1 MTGELGTTLLD
12 ALARHEDRAIALRRL
27 LHRSPDLSGHE
38 GPTRDLVVGALPPG
52 ILTPVADTGAVVRIG
67 APGPAIGV
75 RGELDA
81 LRVSERSGVEWAST
95 RPDAMHACGHDIHL
109 AAAVALSHAVAET
122 PAAPPLAVVL
132 QPREESYPSGAQD
145 IVESG
150 VLRDH
155 QVTAMV
161 GAHVQPSLPR
171 GVVACT
177 AGAVNAAADE
187 FRVTVRGCGGHAAYP
202 HLTRDPVLA
211 LAHVVVALQQVVGR
225 NTDPM
230 NSAVVSVS
238 TLSAGEAA
246 NVIPDVAVARG
257 TVRSMSEDHRANLH
271 RRIGEI
277 ATWVAQAHECT
288 ADVVITRGEPVLV
301 NEPGIVEPASAHLRH
316 LGFRVDGALR
326 SFGADDFSFY
336 PAQVPSLM
344 MFVGVDGRGAGL
356 HHPEFAPGDE
366 AVMDVART
374 LMAGYLAAVEY
385 SAAHPLVPSAAAPSR
400 TRGE

>member
-1 MTGELGTTLLD
+1 VSTKLAVTLLE
-12 ALARHEDRAIALRRL
+12 ALPRHEDLAVDLRHR
-27 LHRSPDLSGHE
+27 LHRAPDVSGHE
-38 GPTRDLVVGALPPG
+38 GPTRDLVLDALPPG
-52 ILTPVADTGAVVRIG
+52 VRIPVAGTGALVRIG
-67 APGPAIGV
+67 APRPAIGV

-81 LRVSERSGVEWAST
+81 LRLSERSGVEWASD

-109 AAAVALSHAVAET
+109 AAVVALSHAVAQT
-122 PAAPPLAVVL
+122 PDAPALAVVL

-150 VLRDH
+150 ILLDNH
-155 QVTAMV
+155 VTAMV
-161 GAHVQPSLPR
+161 GAHVQPSLRP
-171 GVVACT
+171 GVIACT

-187 FRVTVRGCGGHAAYP
+187 FQVTVRGCGGHAAYP

-246 NVIPDVAVARG
+246 NVIPDSAVARG
-257 TVRSMSEDHRANLH
+257 TVRSMSEHHRAYLH
-271 RRIGEI
+271 RRLREV
-277 ATWVAQAHECT
+277 AEWVAQAHECT
-288 ADVVITRGEPVLV
+288 AEVEITTGEPVLV
-301 NEPGIVEPASAHLRH
+301 NEPEIVGSASEYLRH
-316 LGFRVDGALR
+316 IGFRVDGDLR

-336 PAQVPSLM
+336 PQQVPSLM

-356 HHPEFAPGDE
+356 HHPEFAPADE

-374 LMAGYLAAVEY
+374 LLAGYLAAAEF
-385 SAAHPLVPSAAAPSR
+385 SSHTASFREGAAL
-400 TRGE
+400 

>member
-1 MTGELGTTLLD
+1 VSTDLAGPLLE
-12 ALARHEDRAIALRRL
+12 ALAQQEDLAVQLRHR
-27 LHRSPDLSGHE
+27 LHRAPDVSGHE
-38 GPTRDLVVGALPPG
+38 GPTRDLVLDALPPG
-52 ILTPVADTGAVVRIG
+52 LVIPVAGTGAVVRIG
-67 APGPAIGV
+67 ASGPAIGV

-81 LRVSERSGVEWAST
+81 LRLSERSGVEWASE
-95 RPDAMHACGHDIHL
+95 RQDAMHACGHDVHL
-109 AAAVALSHAVAET
+109 AAVVALSHAVAHT
-122 PAAPPLAVVL
+122 PGAPPLAVVL

-150 VLRDH
+150 VLLDNR
-155 QVTAMV
+155 VTAMV
-161 GAHVQPSLPR
+161 GAHVQPSLKP
-171 GVVACT
+171 GVIACT

-257 TVRSMSEDHRANLH
+257 TVRSMSEPHRARLH
-271 RRIGEI
+271 RRIREV
-277 ATWVAQAHECT
+277 AEWVAQAHECT
-288 ADVVITRGEPVLV
+288 AEVDITSGEPVLV
-301 NEPGIVEPASAHLRH
+301 NEPAIVGPASEYLRH
-316 LGFRVDGALR
+316 LGFQVDGELR

-336 PAQVPSLM
+336 PQQVPALM
-344 MFVGVDGRGAGL
+344 MFVGVDGRSAGL

-374 LMAGYLAAVEY
+374 LLAGYLAAAEF
-385 SAAHPLVPSAAAPSR
+385 SSHTASTAERAAP
-400 TRGE
+400 